1 MVAHHQQSLRKLLKN
16 RKHISNRIQP
26 TLPKDL
32 GMAVRKISTWD
43 SFSGLLDYGHNN
55 HLLNHTTQQEQVTRV
70 GSACTVNRRP
80 TIINEE
86 SVLVL
91 VGSYLPRKIKVTRSQ
106 PLLWTQLDLSV
117 KRKRSNFPS
126 SSPFPKSQLQAPDRH
141 FHCHLLPAWS
151 VACFRLHAACL
162 HHYCKVDNDYSLVQ
176 MSYHRHYHH
185 RCYRIFPLSIAD
197 RHRKTSPLRR
207 CVSKPIE

>member
-1 MVAHHQQSLRKLLKN
+1 
-16 RKHISNRIQP
+16 
-26 TLPKDL
+26 
-32 GMAVRKISTWD
+32 MAVRKVSTWD
-43 SFSGLLDYGHNN
+43 SFSGLLDYSHNN

-91 VGSYLPRKIKVTRSQ
+91 VGSYLPRKIKVTRYEVSLCYGHNLIFLSSAKGRIFHQ
-106 PLLWTQLDLSV
+106 VPHFPNPSFRLLIGTSTATL
-117 KRKRSNFPS
+117 F
-126 SSPFPKSQLQAPDRH
+126 
-141 FHCHLLPAWS
+141 LLGHWHAY
-151 VACFRLHAACL
+151 FLHAACL

-176 MSYHRHYHH
+176 LSYHRHYHH
-185 RCYRIFPLSIAD
+185 RCYRIVPLSIAD